1 MRARKAVPFFDL
13 LRERDY
19 LLLLA
24 GQLVSQLGD
33 RLHEVAL
40 GVAIYKLTGS
50 PGAVGKWTIAIILPN
65 LLFGPVA
72 GAFVD
77 RWDKRRSMIVA
88 DLSRAVIVALI
99 PWALQGSLAFVY
111 ALTFL
116 ATSASLFFRPA
127 RTAVIPAIFP
137 KEKFMAANSFA
148 LSVQNITDF
157 LGYPLAGAVA
167 MVLPVTAVFYLD
179 SASFL
184 VSAASVALMLLKGMA
199 GTEGAVRRAILRE
212 VADGLAFLRRTPAL
226 LANFTV
232 FTLGFL
238 VCGGWNALIVV
249 LALQVMKTSSFG
261 YGLLNGAH
269 GLGMVLGAL
278 ALGALLSGAGSRG
291 GTRPKTFSKGFMVAA
306 GFVVAGFF
314 IALPA
319 ALPFLPLGVVAF
331 FFTGVGNVLFLVPS
345 LSLMQELTPP
355 EFIGRVSSVRFSAAQ
370 VALMVSTLVLT
381 QLAETYGAQ
390 AVILMDGVALAAVG
404 AVSLLFPV
412 VRKA

>member
-1 MRARKAVPFFDL
+1 MRARKAVPFLEL

-50 PGAVGKWTIAIILPN
+50 PNAVGRWTIAIILPN

-77 RWDKRRSMIVA
+77 RWDKRRTMVFA
-88 DLSRAVIVALI
+88 DLARAAIVALI
-99 PWALQGSLAFVY
+99 PWALHGPLPFVY

-116 ATSASLFFRPA
+116 ATTASLFFRPA
-127 RTAVIPAIFP
+127 RTAVIPSIFP
-137 KEKFMAANSFA
+137 KEQFMAANSFA

-157 LGYPLAGAVA
+157 LGYPLAGALT
-167 MVLPVTAVFYLD
+167 MILPVVAVFYLD
-179 SASFL
+179 SASFV
-184 VSAASVALMLLKGMA
+184 VSAASVYLMLLKGLRA
-199 GTEGAVRRAILRE
+199 AEAPVRRSILRE
-212 VADGLAFLRRTPAL
+212 VADGLVFLRQTPVL
-226 LANFTV
+226 LANFAV

-249 LALQVMKTSSFG
+249 LALQVIKTSSFG

-278 ALGALLSGAGSRG
+278 ALGAALGGLSARSKAI
-291 GTRPKTFSKGFMVAA
+291 PKGLMVAA
-306 GFVVAGFF
+306 GFAVAGVF

-319 ALPFLPLGVVAF
+319 AVPLLPVGLVAF

-355 EFIGRVSSVRFSAAQ
+355 ELIGRVSSVRFSVAQ

-381 QLAETYGAQ
+381 QLAETHGAQ
-390 AVILMDGVALAAVG
+390 AVILVDGLALAAVG
-404 AVSLLFPV
+404 ALSLLIPA